1 MTKIRMTKTTSK
13 ARLEI
18 DGFESSLTSSL
29 PLNEACPGE
38 DRERE
43 SRRQWKD
50 WILASAGMTEK
61 SGFGFFT
68 DA

>member
-1 MTKIRMTKTTSK
+1 MGSK
-13 ARLEI
+13 N
-18 DGFESSLTSSL
+18 SLTSSL

-50 WILASAGMTEK
+50 WIPASAGMTEK
-61 SGFGFFT
+61 SGFGLFT